1 MKVLA
6 AAYLLAVLAG
16 CAAPR
21 DAVRCDGR
29 LQPINAPAPALT
41 GHAEK
46 GAGGAER
53 DEEARHE

>member
-16 CAAPR
+16 CAAHR

-29 LQPINAPAPALT
+29 LQPINPPAPVLT
-41 GHAEK
+41 GQAEMPP
-46 GAGGAER
+46 AAPSETT
-53 DEEARHE
+53 EARHE